1 MRAALSKSARLFGGQ
16 VLTNGRYATLLTA
29 SGTGCS
35 LLGELALTRWHAD
48 PLEDGDGFFLYLR
61 DLDSGAFWSLG
72 QQPAAGTAERR
83 SGRFGPALTEL
94 LCRHEEIDACLEACV
109 PADIDGELRR
119 VTLRNLGDRP
129 RRIELTSYTEVVLN
143 DWAADAAHPAFSKL
157 FVQTEWVADT
167 RALLARRRPR
177 VPNEPE
183 CWLVHALTGEADHAE
198 SPHYETDRALFIGRG
213 YTLAAPRALVESAP
227 LSGTVGKVLDPIVC
241 LRRTVELAPGGEACL
256 TFLLGATAT
265 REQTLAL
272 VAHHASAAAVEQAFR
287 AASGGPT
294 EPVSTRRIAAQTV
307 VSPPAFPTVT
317 AAELPFDEEPLQF
330 WNGHGGFS
338 ADGTEYVIR
347 LQPEA
352 NGRLRLP
359 PQPWT
364 NVIANPGFGFIAS
377 ETGAGCT
384 WSQNSREN
392 RLTPWYNDPVLDPHG
407 EA

>member
-129 RRIELTSYTEVVLN
+129 RRIELTSYAEVVLN

-177 VPNEPE
+177 V
-183 CWLVHALTGEADHAE
+183 
-198 SPHYETDRALFIGRG
+198 
-213 YTLAAPRALVESAP
+213 
-227 LSGTVGKVLDPIVC
+227 
-241 LRRTVELAPGGEACL
+241 RTN
-256 TFLLGATAT
+256 
-265 REQTLAL
+265 R
-272 VAHHASAAAVEQAFR
+272 
-287 AASGGPT
+287 
-294 EPVSTRRIAAQTV
+294 
-307 VSPPAFPTVT
+307 
-317 AAELPFDEEPLQF
+317 
-330 WNGHGGFS
+330 N
-338 ADGTEYVIR
+338 
-347 LQPEA
+347 
-352 NGRLRLP
+352 
-359 PQPWT
+359 
-364 NVIANPGFGFIAS
+364 
-377 ETGAGCT
+377 AG
-384 WSQNSREN
+384 WSMR
-392 RLTPWYNDPVLDPHG
+392 
-407 EA
+407 